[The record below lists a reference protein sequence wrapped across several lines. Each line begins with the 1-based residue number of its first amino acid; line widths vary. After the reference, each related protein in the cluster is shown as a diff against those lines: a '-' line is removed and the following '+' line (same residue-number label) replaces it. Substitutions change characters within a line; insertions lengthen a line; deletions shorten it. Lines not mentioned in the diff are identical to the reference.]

1 MGGGGFA
8 IKNKTRQCIRFR
20 NGDDR
25 VVLIAQPGLDY
36 RQAVEQDVP
45 RVVGTLSS
53 KRTCEVVLLYVPPLQ
68 RAQGHAVTLLGVLAQ
83 MLAEDGCCRIEL
95 DDMSDRYRN
104 NRNVYTRVG
113 FQYRSHC
120 GPEMAASRRRVVQS
134 CKRIIGSTKV
144 TLQVTASLS

>member
-1 MGGGGFA
+1 M
-8 IKNKTRQCIRFR
+8 IKKRTRSCILFR

-25 VVLIAQPGLDY
+25 VVLIAETALDY
-36 RQAVEQDVP
+36 RQAIEQDVP
-45 RVVGTLSS
+45 RIVGALTG
-53 KRTCEVVLLYVPPLQ
+53 KRTCEIVLLYVPLIE
-68 RAQGHAVTLLGVLAQ
+68 RGQGHAVTLLGVLAQ
-83 MLAEDGCCRIEL
+83 ILAEDGCCRIEL

-134 CKRIIGSTKV
+134 CKRIIGSTRV